1 MADDEIKV
9 GAPIPQGAQVGEPIP
24 EGATIGERPQQP
36 SWAGKAWDKVK
47 HFTGLDEGALFG
59 GSGEAGG
66 VAGAVTTPEQ
76 VLSPLVMGAADVAA
90 PAIGAAVAPV
100 TRKLGSMMEGMFP
113 RQAEQFPV
121 WRDATHLNK
130 VPFAGEEMESSAPS
144 WRDATKL
151 NEPYAGE
158 APETGWH
165 SKLPNRM
172 PEAQPQLGSPEN
184 PGWNTKLSDRL
195 NLPKPQFEPIGNS
208 PNIANQRYLA
218 EQGKAVPVTQS
229 PNIAASKWQAE
240 QPGTVTNPGW
250 QSSLSSKFPKRAASF
265 DLPGAT
271 SSASPSWQGELPP
284 VPQGEPAP
292 FPTVQSKGAPPIG
305 AAAGLP
311 QTPEATR
318 YIAEKAAM
326 GHELSPAEEEILR
339 QHVQST
345 FVPETSMD
353 AAASKA
359 GRMYAGRG
367 TQFRPTN
374 EQLSMGSQ
382 AAPPSISSPGAS
394 QGLPQGRQNLFEI
407 ASPMGNGGIKLETDS
422 LGIRWAVS
430 PEGYRVSIPKGV
442 TNVEEYAGPKLA
454 EQAQIHKG
462 LK

>member
-144 WRDATKL
+144 WRDATALNKVPFAGEEMESGVPSWRDATKL

-165 SKLPNRM
+165 S
-172 PEAQPQLGSPEN
+172 
-184 PGWNTKLSDRL
+184 
-195 NLPKPQFEPIGNS
+195 
-208 PNIANQRYLA
+208 
-218 EQGKAVPVTQS
+218 
-229 PNIAASKWQAE
+229 
-240 QPGTVTNPGW
+240 
-250 QSSLSSKFPKRAASF
+250 SLSSKFPKRAASL